1 MTGPLMFLFLF
12 LGVMSNTL
20 KVCNLPYGFIAI
32 ETFFIYFRLFNHT
45 FQILQQI
52 GMWKNVHPVDGAGIR
67 THDLWNMSLLP

>member
-52 GMWKNVHPVDGAGIR
+52 GM
-67 THDLWNMSLLP
+67 